1 MGVEEI
7 IARITADAAA
17 EADRLLQ
24 AAEHEESRIRRE
36 GEAAAAVVYDTL
48 IAEGR
53 REAEAGR
60 RKIRARAQ
68 LAARGGL
75 REARDEG
82 IGACFAGA
90 KAHLAELP
98 GTPAYPEV
106 LRYLIEEGQEIVG
119 GEEHQVFFREE
130 DQSAAEEALAVLPE
144 VTGSLL
150 REDSRDRR
158 GGGVVV
164 ACGTHRCDQRFSAR
178 CERMR
183 ERLTRETAQIL
194 YGDHD

>member
-17 EADRLLQ
+17 EADRLMQ
-24 AAEHEESRIRRE
+24 AAADDAARIRRE
-36 GEAAAAVVYDTL
+36 GEVTARDVYETQ

-53 REAEAGR
+53 REAEARR
-60 RKIRARAQ
+60 RKIHARVH
-68 LAARGGL
+68 LAVRGGV
-75 REARDEG
+75 REAREEG
-82 IGACFAGA
+82 IDACFAGA
-90 KAHLAELP
+90 KAHLSILP
-98 GTPAYPEV
+98 GTPEYPEV
-106 LRYLIEEGQEIVG
+106 LRRLIAEGQEIVG
-119 GEEHQVFFREE
+119 DGEHEVFFREE
-130 DQSAAEEALAVLPE
+130 DQDAAVEALGAFPE
-144 VTGSLL
+144 VTASLL
-150 REDSRDRR
+150 REESTDRR

-164 ACGTHRCDQRFSAR
+164 ACRNHRCDQRFSAR